1 MGWKVVAGR
10 GLLAGLLL
18 TASLPPFGWWILG
31 IAGAALLADTL
42 VRLDGA
48 PMRLLAG
55 AATGFTLYGIGWW
68 WMAEFSGPGYVLGS
82 LIEVTILAVA
92 CMAVAKRRLWAVP

>member
-18 TASLPPFGWWILG
+18 TASLPPFGWWILAV
-31 IAGAALLADTL
+31 AGVALLADTL
-42 VRLDGA
+42 ARCERA
-48 PMRLLAG
+48 RMRLLAG

-68 WMAEFSGPGYVLGS
+68 WMAEFSAPGYVLGT
-82 LIEVTILAVA
+82 LIEVSILAVA
-92 CMAVAKRRLWAVP
+92 CLVVGRG